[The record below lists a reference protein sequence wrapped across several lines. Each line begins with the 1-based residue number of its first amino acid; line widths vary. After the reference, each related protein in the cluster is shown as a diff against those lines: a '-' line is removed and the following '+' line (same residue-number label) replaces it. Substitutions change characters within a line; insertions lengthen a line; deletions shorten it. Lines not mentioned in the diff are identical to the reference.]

1 MLRRYFQNADVS
13 MTKDAYFEMC
23 ELMGDEP
30 IDSEIPVELEDLPLL
45 VQQCL
50 AVYGILEDRWDSMG
64 GGYLG
69 KNYSSIFDFFKLY
82 EIDSTEQLLSMDFLQ
97 HIDSIRSK
105 IIAEKIKAKSPATK

>member
-1 MLRRYFQNADVS
+1 MLRRYFQNSDVS

-30 IDSEIPVELEDLPLL
+30 IESEIPVETEDFPIL

-50 AVYGILEDRWDSMG
+50 TLYSVLEDRWDSMG

-82 EIDSTEQLLSMDFLQ
+82 EIPGSEQLLAMDFLQ
-97 HIDSIRSK
+97 HMDGVRSK